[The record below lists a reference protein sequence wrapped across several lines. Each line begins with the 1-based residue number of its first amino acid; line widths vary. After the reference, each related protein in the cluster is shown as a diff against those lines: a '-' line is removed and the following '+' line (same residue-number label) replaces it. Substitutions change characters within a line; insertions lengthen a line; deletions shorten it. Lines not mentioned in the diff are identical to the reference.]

1 MSPPGITS
9 VLSRMRPSCPRPA
22 LVTIIHGFVVRALLA
37 ASLSIAT
44 LGMPQRAYAQ
54 DVDPLIEARSKF
66 QRAIELEQASNY
78 AGALKLFREVGAVK
92 MTPQVRY
99 HIATC
104 EENLGQLVAALG
116 GYELAMSTGDQM
128 PAEFIAEV
136 QTSIDELK
144 ARIPKLIIERG
155 EGAEAATIE
164 LDGVALGQASI
175 GVEVPLNP
183 GPHSV
188 IAQAPGYE
196 NFQQTVT
203 VVEGSTETLSVVL
216 QETPAVEVK
225 PEIVPPPAPSKP
237 QPQFGALPWIVG
249 GSGIVLSIVGGT
261 LLGVSQV
268 NAGKVKDLCDGT
280 DCSSLQDDELD
291 KARSL
296 YDSARVFEIAGW
308 ASLGVGLAAVGTGA
322 VMYYLDAKRA
332 KRSAHL
338 ETGRTGL
345 QAGRAGRATDRS
357 AQATRTLVLPS
368 VSSREVG
375 LNLVGTF

>member
-1 MSPPGITS
+1 M
-9 VLSRMRPSCPRPA
+9 
-22 LVTIIHGFVVRALLA
+22 A
-37 ASLSIAT
+37 ASLTTAT
-44 LGMPQRAYAQ
+44 LGTAEPSYAQ
-54 DVDPLIEARSKF
+54 ETDPLIEARSKF

-92 MTPQVRY
+92 MTAQVRY
-99 HIATC
+99 HIASC

-116 GYELAMSTGDQM
+116 GYELAMRTGDQM

-216 QETPAVEVK
+216 QETPPAEVEPVV
-225 PEIVPPPAPSKP
+225 VPASAPSKP

-268 NAGKVKDLCDGT
+268 NAGKVKEICDGT
-280 DCSSLQDDELD
+280 DCADLQGDDLD
-291 KARSL
+291 KAQGL
-296 YDSARVFEIAGW
+296 YDSARALEIAGW

-322 VMYYLDAKRA
+322 VMYYLDAKRS
-332 KRSAHL
+332 KRSAHF
-338 ETGRTGL
+338 ETGRTVL
-345 QAGRAGRATDRS
+345 QAGRVGRSTNS
-357 AQATRTLVLPS
+357 SVQATRTLVLPS

-375 LNLVGTF
+375 INLVGTF

>member
-1 MSPPGITS
+1 
-9 VLSRMRPSCPRPA
+9 MRPFCSRPA
-22 LVTIIHGFVVRALLA
+22 LAAAFHGFVVRALLV
-37 ASLSIAT
+37 ASVGGST
-44 LGMPQRAYAQ
+44 LMGSASWGGSELAYAQ
-54 DVDPLIEARSKF
+54 ETDPLIEARSKF

-99 HIATC
+99 HIAAC

-116 GYELAMSTGDQM
+116 GYELAMSTGEQM

-188 IAQAPGYE
+188 IAQAPGYQD
-196 NFQQTVT
+196 FQETVT

-216 QETPAVEVK
+216 QVIPPEEKPPVVTPS
-225 PEIVPPPAPSKP
+225 PLGKP
-237 QPQFGALPWIVG
+237 QRQFGVLPWVVG
-249 GSGIVLSIVGGT
+249 GSGIVVAIVGGT

-268 NAGKVKDLCDGT
+268 NAAKVKELCEGT
-280 DCSSLQDDELD
+280 DCSHLEGSELD
-291 KARSL
+291 KAQGL
-296 YDSARVFEIAGW
+296 YNSARALEIAGW
-308 ASLGVGLAAVGTGA
+308 ASLGVGITAVGAGA
-322 VMYYLDAKRA
+322 VMYYLDAKRM
-332 KRSAHL
+332 KKSAHV
-338 ETGRTGL
+338 ETGRRV
-345 QAGRAGRATDRS
+345 QVA
-357 AQATRTLVLPS
+357 RTLVLPS
-368 VSSREVG
+368 ISSREVG
-375 LNLVGTF
+375 INLVGTF